1 MMKKVCFVLTLLM
14 ALTVIDY
21 VYAYLD
27 DFSGTALNKMW
38 TLRDPAKKAAYKIEG
53 GKMIL
58 DIKASADMFRKGVD
72 AGVMLLTQPPNMANF
87 TVDLMVNPSV
97 KGTQPPACHVGIVFF
112 NEADWAYS
120 AWGPY
125 NAGADIRLEDCINAD
140 YRWRNETKIGID
152 KDKVAVDK
160 DVYLRVKKTGN
171 KLEFLAKGAANEQ
184 WVSAGADEKLGTN
197 YASGKYK
204 IGIIAKSWGGSVDST
219 FEFDFFDVPEL
230 SATAV
235 SNSGKLIHTWAGIK
249 H

>member
-1 MMKKVCFVLTLLM
+1 MKKMCFLLSLCM
-14 ALTVIDY
+14 ALTIVG
-21 VYAYLD
+21 YAFPNLD
-27 DFSGTALNKMW
+27 DFNGTALNVMW
-38 TLRDPAKKAAYKIEG
+38 TLRDPAKKATIKVAS
-53 GKMIL
+53 GKMTMDL
-58 DIKASADMFRKGVD
+58 KAGADMFRKGVD
-72 AGVMLLTQPPNMANF
+72 AGVMLLTAPPNMANF
-87 TVDLMVNPSV
+87 TVDLLVNAAV
-97 KGTQPPACHVGIVFF
+97 KETQPPACHVGIVFF

-140 YRWRNETKIGID
+140 YRWRNETKLGID

-160 DVYLRVKKTGN
+160 DVYLRIKKTGN

-184 WVSAGADEKLGTN
+184 WISAGTDEKLGPN
-197 YASGKYK
+197 YVSGKYK

-230 SATAV
+230 SATSV
-235 SNSGKLIHTWAGIK
+235 SGSGKIANTWAGIK